1 MEFDLE
7 DFVKQPSLDLFHKCT
22 KDNLVDI
29 ADHYNVKVQSTKAK
43 KTLKAEL
50 WVALFGKG
58 ILPDPG
64 TAASPAKPV
73 VLDPNMAASPVKSD
87 EIRKLELELEM
98 RRLELQDKD
107 KERAAKLK
115 EQELQ
120 HNATV
125 ELKRMELEQTK
136 QEICLKE
143 LQLKQASAPH
153 VSAQQSDYDVNKC
166 IRLIPPFNSKD
177 VDKYFTL
184 FERTADT
191 LKWPRKVWPLLLQCV
206 LTGKAQEAYASLSPD
221 DSLDYAKVKAA
232 VLRAFELVPEAYR
245 QKFRRF
251 KKLDNQT
258 FAEFGREKEA
268 LFDRWCQS
276 SKVTHFNQLRELILL
291 EEFKNCLPDKVA
303 TYINEQKATTL
314 SAATVLADE
323 YVLTHK
329 DSFDKTNGSKPPW
342 RKPNSSH
349 SDKPNTTHDSA
360 LKREG
365 GEKLDKSEGGEGTQE
380 RPTCNYCKKVGHTR
394 NRCYALK
401 NKSQSQSTKEVA
413 LIKSQPSSPP
423 VAGEPVRSPDPDFQP
438 FLMKGFV
445 SLSEGDPMVPV
456 SIIRDTAS
464 NQSVILQHVL
474 PFSDKS
480 AVKSD
485 VLVRGFDM
493 QYVGLPLHN
502 IYLDCDLVK
511 GSVRVGLRSQLPIE
525 GVTLLLG
532 NDLAGGKM
540 LINPEV
546 ISVPLPETTDDLAL
560 KFPKVFS
567 ACAMTRAMAER
578 QKLEAEVELSDSF
591 LVDCAAAP
599 PVSPEVP
606 TDSVLLP
613 QIDSKKCMSREQLV
627 ADQKRD
633 VSLTPL
639 FDSVVSG
646 EGLEDLS
653 TGFFLKGEV
662 LMRKWT
668 PPRLSGH
675 EGWGAVEQIV
685 IPQVYRGEVLRLA
698 HDNPLSG
705 HLGINKTFDR
715 ILRYFFWPGLKADVR
730 HHCKTCHVCQ
740 VAKSQPISPYPLC
753 PIPVIGEPFDR
764 VQIDCVG
771 PLPRTKSGNKFL
783 LTIMCTATRFPEAIP
798 LRSITAPA
806 VVKALVK
813 FFSTFGLPRKVQSD
827 QGSNFMSRV
836 FAQVMKQLN
845 ITHVCSSAYHPESQG
860 AIERFHRT
868 LKDMLRS
875 YCFEFEKDWDEGVPL
890 LLFAV
895 REVVQES
902 LGFSPAELV
911 FAHTVRGPLRL
922 LQEKWL
928 GDSKPQNLLDYVSK
942 FRFRLHRACELAKEN
957 MTVAQGKMKRL
968 FDQDAKSRSFN
979 PGDKVLVLLP
989 IPGSALQARYSG
1001 PYLVKKKVG
1010 DRDYIIDTPER
1021 RRRSRLCHINM
1032 LKPYF
1037 DREPQPGSNS
1047 SDGADVSVPPVLSGD
1062 IGDPDKVTLALSIDA
1077 SVPPPDSH
1085 DDQDDI
1091 VGVSTDVTHGRLK
1104 NSEMLANL
1112 HDCLPNLVQYQREDV
1127 ISLIR
1132 SNPNLFSDVPTR
1144 THVLQHDIDVGN
1156 SPPIKQHAY
1165 RVNPDKRLRLQ
1176 KQVNYMLENG
1186 IAIPSTS
1193 AWSSPCL
1200 LAAKSDGS
1208 DRFCTDYRKVN
1219 GVTKPDCFPL
1229 PRIDDCVDKVGHAK
1243 FVTKLDLLKG
1253 YWQVPLTPRAQAI
1266 SAFVTPD
1273 AFLEY
1278 TVMPFGVRN
1287 APATFQRLVNTVLSG
1302 LPGCEAYLDDIV
1314 VYSSTWDDH
1323 IQQLRAVFDRLGEA
1337 NLTLNLAKCEFGQAT
1352 VTYLGK
1358 VVGRGQVKPV
1368 HSKVE
1373 AILSFPP
1380 PVTRRGLMRFLGM
1393 AGYYRS
1399 FCRNFSA
1406 VAAPLTDL
1414 LSPKV
1419 RYKWSPSCQH
1429 SFDGVKAL
1437 LTSAPVLAAPAFERP
1452 FKIAVDACDSGAGA
1466 VLLQDGDDGI
1476 EHPVSYYSK
1485 KFNRHQRVY
1494 STVEKEALAL
1504 ILALKHFEV
1513 YVGSSNEP
1521 TLVYTDHNPLVF
1533 LNQMRNTNRRLMR
1546 WSLFM
1551 QCFNVEVKHVRG
1563 KDNVLADT
1571 LSRSFSDE

>member
-1 MEFDLE
+1 MEFNLD
-7 DFVKQPSLDLFHKCT
+7 DFVKQPSLDVFHKCT
-22 KDNLVDI
+22 KDNLIDI
-29 ADHYNVKVQSTKAK
+29 ADHYNIKVLSTKAK
-43 KTLKAEL
+43 KAVKPEL
-50 WVALFGKG
+50 WAALFDKG
-58 ILPDPG
+58 ILPDP
-64 TAASPAKPV
+64 S
-73 VLDPNMAASPVKSD
+73 MAASGTSPLKTADPDQSV
-87 EIRKLELELEM
+87 RKLELELEL
-98 RRLELQDKD
+98 RRIELQDKD
-107 KERAAKLK
+107 GERTAKLK
-115 EQELQ
+115 EREL
-120 HNATV
+120 NV
-125 ELKRMELEQTK
+125 KMREMELRER
-136 QEICLKE
+136 EMRLKE
-143 LQLKQASAPH
+143 LELNQPTPPH
-153 VSAQQSDYDVNKC
+153 VNRAQADFDVNKC
-166 IRLIPPFNSKD
+166 IRMVPPFNVKD
-177 VDKYFTL
+177 VDRYFTL

-191 LKWPRKVWPLLLQCV
+191 LKWPRNVWTLLLQCV
-206 LTGKAQEAYASLSPD
+206 LTGKAQEAYASLSAD
-221 DSLDYAKVKAA
+221 DCLDYDKVKAA
-232 VLRAFELVPEAYR
+232 VLRSFELVPEAYR
-245 QKFRRF
+245 QRFRKF
-251 KKLDNQT
+251 KKSDGHT

-276 SKVTHFNQLRELILL
+276 SKVTKFDQLRELVLL
-291 EEFKNCLPDKVA
+291 EEFKNCLSDNLA
-303 TYINEQKATTL
+303 TYVNEQKATTL

-329 DSFDKTNGSKPPW
+329 DSFDKPNGSSGRGFNLSW
-342 RKPNSSH
+342 RKPNSFH
-349 SDKPNTTHDSA
+349 SDKSNSSHIDSA
-360 LKREG
+360 KSFAKRVGE
-365 GEKLDKSEGGEGTQE
+365 EKLEKSEGGEGAKE
-380 RPTCNYCKKVGHTR
+380 RPTCNYCKKVGHTI

-401 NKSQSQSTKEVA
+401 NKSQPPKTVA
-413 LIKSQPSSPP
+413 LIKSQSSPLP
-423 VAGEPVRSPDPDFQP
+423 VAVEPVRSPDPEFQP
-438 FLMKGFV
+438 FLMSGFV
-445 SLSEGDPMVPV
+445 SLTEGDLRVPV
-456 SIIRDTAS
+456 NIIRDTAS
-464 NQSVILQHVL
+464 NQSVILEHVL
-474 PFSDKS
+474 PFSEKS

-502 IYLDCDLVK
+502 IYLESDLVK
-511 GSVRVGLRSQLPIE
+511 GCVKVGLRAQLPIE

-546 ISVPLPETTDDLAL
+546 IAVPLPENSDDLAL

-567 ACAMTRAMAER
+567 ACAMTRARAER
-578 QKLEAEVELSDSF
+578 QKMEAEVELSDSF
-591 LVDCAAAP
+591 LVDCSAAP
-599 PVSPEVP
+599 PASPEAL
-606 TDSVLLP
+606 THSVVLP
-613 QIDSKKCMSREQLV
+613 QIDSKICMSREQLV

-633 VSLTPL
+633 TTLAPL
-639 FDSVVSG
+639 FECVVSG
-646 EGLEDLS
+646 EGLGDVS
-653 TGFFLKGEV
+653 TGFFLKNDV

-675 EGWGAVEQIV
+675 DDWGVVEQIV
-685 IPQVYRGEVLRLA
+685 IPQTYRGEVLKLA
-698 HDNPLSG
+698 HDKPLSG

-715 ILRYFFWPGLKADVR
+715 ILRYFFWPGLKGDVR

-740 VAKSQPISPYPLC
+740 VAKSQVISPYPLY
-753 PIPVIGEPFDR
+753 PIPVIGEPFER

-813 FFSTFGLPRKVQSD
+813 FFSIFGLPKVAQSD

-836 FAQVMKQLN
+836 FSQVMKQLN

-868 LKDMLRS
+868 LKSMLRT
-875 YCFEFEKDWDEGVPL
+875 YCLEFEKDWDEGVHL
-890 LLFAV
+890 LLFAA

-942 FRFRLHRACELAKEN
+942 FRFKLHRACELAKEN
-957 MTVAQGKMKRL
+957 MAVAQGKMKRWY
-968 FDQDAKSRSFN
+968 DKDAKSRSFS

-989 IPGSALQARYSG
+989 IPGSALQARYGG

-1010 DRDYIIDTPER
+1010 DRDYIVDTPDR
-1021 RRRSRLCHINM
+1021 RRRSRLCHVNM

-1037 DREPQPGSNS
+1037 DRESQPDSNPSDAAEGSVAWP
-1047 SDGADVSVPPVLSGD
+1047 DTSGMVE
-1062 IGDPDKVTLALSIDA
+1062 PAKVALALTSTA
-1077 SVPPPDSH
+1077 NFPPPESQ
-1085 DDQDDI
+1085 DDKDDI
-1091 VGVSTDVTHGRLK
+1091 VGISTEITHGRLK

-1112 HDCLPNLVQYQREDV
+1112 HDCLPNLVQCQREDV
-1127 ISLIR
+1127 IRLVG
-1132 SNPNLFSDVPTR
+1132 SNRTLFSDVPTR

-1156 SPPIKQHAY
+1156 SLPIKQHAY

-1186 IAIPSTS
+1186 IAVPSTS

-1200 LAAKSDGS
+1200 LAGKTDGS

-1229 PRIDDCVDKVGHAK
+1229 PRIDDCVDKVGCAK
-1243 FVTKLDLLKG
+1243 YVTKLDLLKG
-1253 YWQVPLTPRAQAI
+1253 YWQVPLTSRAQAI

-1302 LPGCEAYLDDIV
+1302 LSGCEAYLDDIV
-1314 VYSSTWDDH
+1314 VYSATWDEH
-1323 IQQLRAVFDRLGEA
+1323 VQQLQAVFGRLSEA

-1399 FCRNFSA
+1399 FCKNFSA

-1429 SFDGVKAL
+1429 SFDSVKAL
-1437 LTSAPVLAAPAFERP
+1437 LTNAPVLAAPAFERP
-1452 FKIAVDACDSGAGA
+1452 FKLAVDASDAGAGA

-1546 WSLFM
+1546 WSIFL
-1551 QCFNVEVKHVRG
+1551 QYFNVEVRHVRG